1 MSVSYFFA
9 IFPDEH
15 TRDLSY
21 AAAGLLQSALGL
33 RGKLIAPGRLHMTCR
48 FLGRFDAPQP
58 WLEETAIE
66 RANRIDTEPF
76 QIRFDHAT
84 SFDWPK
90 DAPCVFVTQE
100 RPPVL
105 MDLVSALAEVP
116 AGPFNPAHPPFT
128 PHVTWLRSKDRVYGQ
143 MAIAPIVW
151 SARTLSLAC
160 STTGERD
167 YRIVGTWPL
176 GR

>member
-1 MSVSYFFA
+1 MSISYFFA

-15 TRDLSY
+15 ARDLTY

-33 RGKLIAPGRLHMTCR
+33 RGRLIAPGRLHMTCR

-58 WLEETAIE
+58 SLEEAAIAH
-66 RANRIDTEPF
+66 ANGIDAEPF

-90 DAPCVFVTQE
+90 DAPCVFVAQE
-100 RPPVL
+100 HPPVL
-105 MDLVSALAEVP
+105 MELANALTEVRAFP
-116 AGPFNPAHPPFT
+116 STARPPFK

-151 SARTLSLAC
+151 RARTLSLAC
-160 STTGERD
+160 STIGERN
-167 YRIVGTWPL
+167 YRIVRTWPL
-176 GR
+176 G

>member
-15 TRDLSY
+15 TRDLTY

-33 RGKLIAPGRLHMTCR
+33 RGKLIAPGRLHLTCR

-58 WLEETAIE
+58 RLEEAAIE
-66 RANRIDTEPF
+66 LVNRIDTEPF
-76 QIRFDHAT
+76 KIRFDHAT
-84 SFDWPK
+84 SFDAPK
-90 DAPCVFVTQE
+90 DAPCVFVSPE
-100 RPPVL
+100 HPPALIELGNVL
-105 MDLVSALAEVP
+105 EDVCVARASH
-116 AGPFNPAHPPFT
+116 AHAPFT

-143 MAIAPIVW
+143 MAIAPIAW
-151 SARTLSLAC
+151 SARALSLAC
-160 STTGERD
+160 STSGERD

-176 GR
+176 GQ